1 MKFVEATS
9 LRIQELLKINR
20 LTVQELAQKSNLP
33 VESINYFFSSKD
45 DFVDTQIIFRICCGL
60 EIEMTQFYKSDLFK
74 PVNLKEK
81 NE

>member
-20 LTVQELAQKSNLP
+20 LTVQELAQKSNLS

-45 DFVDTQIIFRICCGL
+45 DFVDTRIIFHICCGL

-74 PVNLKEK
+74 AVNLKEK